1 MFNFPTNIGVPGFRV
16 GLPDDET
23 DPNDPPGFRVGLT
36 PDGTGQNSPP
46 GLVLVGQPIQGLDQN
61 GLSGF
66 RYGPPD
72 KAPDRNATTEAINGT
87 TKAIASAVGG
97 QAGAL
102 VGGPPGA
109 VLGSVLAYLAAHL
122 ATSPEGQAAMRKGT
136 TDFGN
141 LVTESRADPFL

>member
-36 PDGTGQNSPP
+36 PDGTGQDSPP

-102 VGGPPGA
+102 VGGPPGRFSDPFWPTSR
-109 VLGSVLAYLAAHL
+109 L
-122 ATSPEGQAAMRKGT
+122 TSPRHPKPRRRCAKGPRISAT
-136 TDFGN
+136 
-141 LVTESRADPFL
+141 